1 MLQLNET
8 IVCILQEITV
18 ELQKDYAPQTVRY
31 VKVNLLGLFG
41 THPSPVYVWFLSL
54 ALGVPFSKNS

>member
-8 IVCILQEITV
+8 IECTLQEITV

-31 VKVNLLGLFG
+31 VKVNLLGLFS
-41 THPSPVYVWFLSL
+41 THPQFMFGFFLGFGC
-54 ALGVPFSKNS
+54 AFF